1 MERFNGTPNTRFIV
15 NLSGRPTLDGT
26 VSVIDLPRRKLL
38 GKIKTPRP
46 RQTSGR
52 ETLASLLQDADV
64 FVQGYRPGAIAGF
77 GFDPSGLPRPN
88 DGNRRR
94 AVFGIMRQVDGG
106 GPDPSAIARVVGL
119 NRAAADRFWN
129 EGPFARNGGF
139 RGMRRSRGGCLGIDP
154 RCRPTRDAQH
164 GRMSAR
170 GHFPGRQHAG
180 LAQFQRIPG
189 IRAREWPTETVRGS
203 QRPDCVAGVVDGVSG
218 LVAAVSGPLGGCA
231 SD

>member
-1 MERFNGTPNTRFIV
+1 MERFNGTPNTTFIV

-94 AVFGIMRQVDGG
+94 AVFGIMRQVYRCRR
-106 GPDPSAIARVVGL
+106 PTKYELVVNLKTAKSLGL
-119 NRAAADRFWN
+119 NIPTPVLARAD
-129 EGPFARNGGF
+129 EV
-139 RGMRRSRGGCLGIDP
+139 IE
-154 RCRPTRDAQH
+154 Q
-164 GRMSAR
+164 
-170 GHFPGRQHAG
+170 
-180 LAQFQRIPG
+180 
-189 IRAREWPTETVRGS
+189 
-203 QRPDCVAGVVDGVSG
+203 
-218 LVAAVSGPLGGCA
+218 
-231 SD
+231 

>member
-106 GPDPSAIARVVGL
+106 GPDPSPIARVVGL
-119 NRAAADRFWN
+119 NRAAAGRFWN

-139 RGMRRSRGGCLGIDP
+139 RGMRGSRASGVHRDPTAWLGWEDSNSE
-154 RCRPTRDAQH
+154 
-164 GRMSAR
+164 MSSQNIPLKGDTDFR
-170 GHFPGRQHAG
+170 ETSRI
-180 LAQFQRIPG
+180 LA
-189 IRAREWPTETVRGS
+189 TETIR
-203 QRPDCVAGVVDGVSG
+203 
-218 LVAAVSGPLGGCA
+218 L
-231 SD
+231 

>member
-1 MERFNGTPNTRFIV
+1 MERFNGTPNTTFIV

-129 EGPFARNGGF
+129 EEPFSAQAHCHKLWLRGP
-139 RGMRRSRGGCLGIDP
+139 LP
-154 RCRPTRDAQH
+154 RCRIWFQV
-164 GRMSAR
+164 
-170 GHFPGRQHAG
+170 G
-180 LAQFQRIPG
+180 LCFI
-189 IRAREWPTETVRGS
+189 
-203 QRPDCVAGVVDGVSG
+203 G
-218 LVAAVSGPLGGCA
+218 LSPCAALGL
-231 SD
+231 